1 MKSGYIILIQKSR
14 GKRRSLL
21 FFLVRLLK
29 VDKHFR
35 TSKNEKVE
43 KETGMEGVE
52 YNRNKI
58 IEHNKIE
65 QKHISEQQY
74 KI

>member
-1 MKSGYIILIQKSR
+1 M
-14 GKRRSLL
+14 
-21 FFLVRLLK
+21 
-29 VDKHFR
+29 
-35 TSKNEKVE
+35 E

-74 KI
+74 KIWTDMDVVIGFTVHHMQEPLEQTSEPSQHLFYDP